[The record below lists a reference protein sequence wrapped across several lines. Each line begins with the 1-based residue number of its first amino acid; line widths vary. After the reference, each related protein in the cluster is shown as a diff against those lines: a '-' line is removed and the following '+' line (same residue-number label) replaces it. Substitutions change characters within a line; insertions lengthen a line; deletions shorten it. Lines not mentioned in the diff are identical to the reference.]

1 MGYLLLLPSLIAF
14 GIFLCYPMLQT
25 IYLSFFDWNLIKPT
39 KTFVGFSN
47 YIELFKN
54 EHSLMILKNTGLYI
68 LILLI
73 FNLIMPY
80 LLSLVLEFIIKKRK
94 NFYKAVFFLPSVI
107 SLVVGSILYTWIL
120 NPVSGPVSYVLRAF
134 GVTMPIWST
143 HQGWVIAVLCII
155 TSWKCFGYNFIVILA
170 GISGV
175 PKEVVESARLD
186 RVPAYKIFK
195 DIVIPMS
202 SATGIYVLIYCIV
215 QGLQFVYT
223 PIKVITQGG
232 PNYASSNLIYN
243 SYHEAFTL
251 FRTGMSSACSVVTVA
266 IFMLLLVLEFRFV
279 EKGVYYEN

>member
-107 SLVVGSILYTWIL
+107 SLVVGSILYT
-120 NPVSGPVSYVLRAF
+120 
-134 GVTMPIWST
+134 
-143 HQGWVIAVLCII
+143 
-155 TSWKCFGYNFIVILA
+155 
-170 GISGV
+170 
-175 PKEVVESARLD
+175 
-186 RVPAYKIFK
+186 
-195 DIVIPMS
+195 
-202 SATGIYVLIYCIV
+202 
-215 QGLQFVYT
+215 
-223 PIKVITQGG
+223 
-232 PNYASSNLIYN
+232 
-243 SYHEAFTL
+243 
-251 FRTGMSSACSVVTVA
+251 
-266 IFMLLLVLEFRFV
+266 
-279 EKGVYYEN
+279 

>member
-80 LLSLVLEFIIKKRK
+80 LLSLVLEFIIKKGK

-143 HQGWVIAVLCII
+143 RQGWVIAVLCII

-186 RVPAYKIFK
+186 RVPTYKIFK

-202 SATGIYVLIYCIV
+202 SDTGIYVLIYCIV

>member
-80 LLSLVLEFIIKKRK
+80 LLSLVLEFIIKKGK

-120 NPVSGPVSYVLRAF
+120 NPVSGPVSYVLRVF

-143 HQGWVIAVLCII
+143 RQGWVIAVLCII

-186 RVPAYKIFK
+186 RVPTYKIFK

>member
-80 LLSLVLEFIIKKRK
+80 LLSLVLEFIIKKGK

-134 GVTMPIWST
+134 GVTMPILST
-143 HQGWVIAVLCII
+143 RQGWVIAVLCII

-186 RVPAYKIFK
+186 RVPTYKIFK